1 MLDIELFIITQN
13 PMFGLFKKKSEVE
26 KLNEKYQKLMEESF
40 RLSTSNR
47 TASDQKAQEANE
59 VLMQIEELQAGN

>member
-1 MLDIELFIITQN
+1 
-13 PMFGLFKKKSEVE
+13 MFGLFKKKSEVE

-59 VLMQIEELQAGN
+59 VLEQIEALQTK

>member
-1 MLDIELFIITQN
+1 
-13 PMFGLFKKKSEVE
+13 MFGLFKKKSEID

-47 TASDQKAQEANE
+47 TQSDQKAQEANE
-59 VLMQIEELQAGN
+59 VLKQIESLQK

>member
-1 MLDIELFIITQN
+1 
-13 PMFGLFKKKSEVE
+13 MFGLFKKKSEVD

-59 VLMQIEELQAGN
+59 VLNQIEALQANE